1 MVRRDAVGSNV
12 TESDQN
18 RASDTAAPDPAVE
31 GSSAPASSVSS
42 APADA
47 NGATQPAA
55 AAPAS
60 GRESVGPP
68 AGGGPSRSSGAGR
81 AAVVLAVVGI
91 VLALAV
97 GFWSMQRFERIES
110 EVARRLQSS
119 EQRDAGFEGRL
130 TQSLDLLRDV
140 QNRAA
145 VLESRIAETS
155 ALQAQIEKLYRDR
168 AEDSLEVMLAELDA
182 SLSLAAQQLA
192 LGINSQAVL
201 AVLQD
206 LDSRIERQN
215 DPRLLTV
222 RAAILRDI
230 ERLRVYPATD
240 VGSLA
245 LRIDALVSA
254 LDHLPL
260 LATVREPVETANGVV
275 DAYRRARPSE
285 ARPDSAPGA
294 GGESAVTPP
303 SEPFSLG
310 RLAAT
315 FGAFGAELRHLF
327 RVRRIDSPD
336 AVLVAPEQAYFLRQN
351 LRLMLLNARL
361 ALLSRND
368 SAFRGD
374 LERARRWIAA
384 YFDTE
389 HRNVLAVQSQLG
401 QLLDAKIV
409 LDPPRID
416 ESVSAVRLARA
427 SGR

>member
-1 MVRRDAVGSNV
+1 V
-12 TESDQN
+12 TESDPN
-18 RASDTAAPDPAVE
+18 RASDTAARDPA
-31 GSSAPASSVSS
+31 GAGASTPASNASSTPASSGPTP
-42 APADA
+42 PADSSGPA
-47 NGATQPAA
+47 QSAA
-55 AAPAS
+55 ARGAS
-60 GRESVGPP
+60 GREP
-68 AGGGPSRSSGAGR
+68 AGLADERGAGRGSGAGR
-81 AAVVLAVVGI
+81 AGVVLAVIGI

-97 GFWSMQRFERIES
+97 GFWSMQRFDRIES

-130 TQSLDLLRDV
+130 TQSLDLLRDL
-140 QNRAA
+140 QSRSA
-145 VLESRIAETS
+145 VLESKIAETS

-168 AEDSLEVMLAELDA
+168 AEDSFEVMLAELDA

-215 DPRLLTV
+215 DPRLLTI

-260 LATVREPVETANGVV
+260 LATIRERVETANGVV
-275 DAYRRARPSE
+275 DADRSAGPSD
-285 ARPDSAPGA
+285 ARPDGAPA
-294 GGESAVTPP
+294 ATGESAVTPP
-303 SEPFSLG
+303 FSLG
-310 RLAAT
+310 RLVAT
-315 FGAFGAELRHLF
+315 FGAFGAELRDLF
-327 RVRRIDSPD
+327 RVRRVDSPD
-336 AVLVAPEQAYFLRQN
+336 ALLVAPAQAYFLRQN

-368 SAFRGD
+368 SAYRGD
-374 LERARRWIAA
+374 LERARRWIGT

-389 HRNVLAVQSQLG
+389 HRNVMAVQAQLG
-401 QLLDAKIV
+401 QLLEAKIV

-416 ESVSAVRLARA
+416 DSVAAVRLARA
-427 SGR
+427 SSR